1 MVCIGSFDDEVFIRL
16 QVSFS
21 NGHTCMDVDM
31 LNTAVDRHSQTSP
44 TPSPT
49 PAPRPDAGPDNDTND
64 AALRSE
70 NLPKG
75 NSDTNVLKY

>member
-1 MVCIGSFDDEVFIRL
+1 MVCIGSLNDEVLIRL

-21 NGHTCMDVDM
+21 NGHTYMDVDM
-31 LNTAVDRHSQTSP
+31 LNSAVDRHSQTSP

-49 PAPRPDAGPDNDTND
+49 PAPGPDAGPDNDTNGT
-64 AALRSE
+64 AFRSE

-75 NSDTNVLKY
+75 NSDINVLKY